1 MSRYQS
7 STTALSSPTTK
18 QCAVMP
24 IREDSLEMVEGA
36 RTQHRPISVSKEYQ
50 LSSPLAFATRE
61 GKLDSSKS
69 LGHHST
75 TPTSPSPVLSSP
87 STSSP
92 LGSATDGQKLQEPK
106 RPLMSSFT
114 KEYKLYTS
122 SITSTKS
129 SHSDSSGNTES
140 SYKLFKDPES
150 VGKFPTNLSC
160 FGENTSTA
168 LAAGLAE
175 EGFGSLSRQR
185 FSNEDDLNSEELFDE
200 TAPILTV
207 ASSLTNSS
215 SISRGFNIVKDED
228 K

>member
-1 MSRYQS
+1 VSRCQS
-7 STTALSSPTTK
+7 NTTALSSPTTK

-24 IREDSLEMVEGA
+24 IREDSLEMVEGGS
-36 RTQHRPISVSKEYQ
+36 TQHRPIIVSKEYQ

-61 GKLDSSKS
+61 DKLGSSKS
-69 LGHHST
+69 QDHQSP
-75 TPTSPSPVLSSP
+75 TPTSLSPLLSSP

-92 LGSATDGQKLQEPK
+92 LRSATDGQKLQEPK
-106 RPLMSSFT
+106 RPMVSSFT

-122 SITSTKS
+122 SVTNSRT
-129 SHSDSSGNTES
+129 SHSDSGGNTEG
-140 SYKLFKDPES
+140 SYKSIKDPES
-150 VGKFPTNLSC
+150 VGKFPTSFSC

-185 FSNEDDLNSEELFDE
+185 FSNEDMNSEELFDE